1 MNKKLLS
8 TALAIMVTG
17 SCLADDVPALK
28 ISKSDGESAVALSE
42 LLSIKFTESDMV
54 VNMKDGTKQT
64 IALDDII
71 VMELGQT
78 PTAIS
83 SIFADSN
90 INAVYT
96 LTDISGKVVAK
107 GKLADGNMLPAQ
119 KGLYILTVGNQSK
132 TILVK

>member
-8 TALAIMVTG
+8 TALAVMVAG

-28 ISKSDGESAVALSE
+28 ISKSDGESAVVLSE

-54 VNMKDGTKQT
+54 VNMKDGTQQT

-71 VMELGQT
+71 VMELGQA

-83 SIFADSN
+83 SLFSGAEAYVI
-90 INAVYT
+90 
-96 LTDISGKVVAK
+96 TDLQGKVVSK
-107 GKLADGNMLPAQ
+107 GNGDKFIMPTQ
-119 KGLYILTVGNQSK
+119 KGIYVITVGDKSK
-132 TILVK
+132 KVLVK